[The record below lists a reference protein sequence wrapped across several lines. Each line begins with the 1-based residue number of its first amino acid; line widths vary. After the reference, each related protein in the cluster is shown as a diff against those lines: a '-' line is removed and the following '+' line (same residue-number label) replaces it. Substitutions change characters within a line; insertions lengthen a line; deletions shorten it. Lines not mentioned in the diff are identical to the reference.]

1 MRYAILCFC
10 MISSVANAESNS
22 INLAL
27 PSSPG
32 NYQSDKFRSGE
43 MDCSNAIGSATN
55 LELGVT
61 GLLHNGE
68 YDSQSTYNNNARV
81 GDIGVF
87 ARITIPLGKRAK
99 NRIDCNRLFELEL
112 RTKQLELIK
121 LQRELDQLKELQ
133 FEE

>member
-112 RTKQLELIK
+112 RTKQ
-121 LQRELDQLKELQ
+121 QRELDQLKELQ